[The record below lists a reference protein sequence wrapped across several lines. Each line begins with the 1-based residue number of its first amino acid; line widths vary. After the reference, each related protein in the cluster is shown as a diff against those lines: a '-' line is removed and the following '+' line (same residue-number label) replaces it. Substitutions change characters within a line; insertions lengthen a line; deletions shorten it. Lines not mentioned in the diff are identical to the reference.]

1 MIRTSRIVARALAIT
16 ALASPLVADTLTV
29 DDDGPADF
37 DSIQAAVDFASDGD
51 VVLVAPGTYT
61 STDDQVVDL
70 EGKRIHLAATIP
82 GTAIIDG
89 ESFRR
94 GVRCRNGETAKTVIE
109 GFVVRNC
116 RASWYDWND
125 NGAIDFWE
133 YFGGGFWNRN
143 GSSPTIRACLFDGND
158 AEYGGAIL
166 NGDENGSICRP
177 TIVDCAFLDNG
188 SSACLGGAIYNWGA
202 EPEIT
207 DCQFIENRGFFGGAV
222 LNFDGS
228 RPEFRDCL
236 FQANTAASDGGAMY
250 NDASSPLVRGC
261 IMEANAAGDE
271 GGAVFNA
278 DPGSSAAIPEFID
291 CDFFSNVANGEG
303 GAIHNFSTSPTLEGC
318 SLRENV
324 ASIGG
329 GMHSWN
335 GSNPR
340 LLDTQACGNTP
351 DQIDG
356 PWTDDGGNDIA
367 PACEADCIT
376 DLDGDG
382 ATSGA
387 DLGLL
392 FVSWGSC
399 GNCPADF
406 NGDGI
411 VDGKDLGVLF
421 IGWGDCD

>member
-1 MIRTSRIVARALAIT
+1 MPEKRPTTLHAVAALV
-16 ALASPLVADTLTV
+16 LAGPLVADTLTV

-70 EGKRIHLAATIP
+70 EGKRILLAAAIP

-94 GVRCRNGETAKTVIE
+94 GVRCRNGETAKTVID
-109 GFVVRNC
+109 GFLIRNC

-125 NGAIDFWE
+125 NDAIDFWE
-133 YFGGGFWNRN
+133 YFGGGFWNRD
-143 GSSPTIRACLFDGND
+143 GSGPTIRRCIFQGND

-166 NGDENGSICRP
+166 NGDETGSICRP
-177 TIVDCAFLDNG
+177 TIIDCAFFDNG

-202 EPEIT
+202 EPRIT
-207 DCQFIENRGFFGGAV
+207 DCDFIENRGFFGGAV

-228 RPEFRDCL
+228 RAEFEGCVFR
-236 FQANTAASDGGAMY
+236 ANTAASDGGAMY
-250 NDASSPLVRGC
+250 NDASSPILRECV
-261 IMEANAAGDE
+261 MDENAAGDE

-278 DPGSSAAIPEFID
+278 DPGSSTAIPEFID
-291 CDFFSNVANGEG
+291 CDFFDNVANGEG
-303 GAIHNFSTSPTLEGC
+303 GAMHNFSISPVLDRC
-318 SLRENV
+318 SMQENL
-324 ASIGG
+324 ASSGG
-329 GMHSWN
+329 GIYSWN
-335 GSNPR
+335 GSTPR
-340 LLDTQACGNTP
+340 LRDTLACGNTP
-351 DQIDG
+351 NQIVG

-367 PACEADCIT
+367 PGCGNDCPT
-376 DLDGDG
+376 DLDGDQVTG
-382 ATSGA
+382 GG

-392 FVSWGSC
+392 FVSWGPC
-399 GNCPADF
+399 IDCPADL
-406 NGDGI
+406 NADER
-411 VDGKDLGVLF
+411 VDGKDLGLLF

>member
-1 MIRTSRIVARALAIT
+1 MPRIRSARIHALTAIVLAAPIT
-16 ALASPLVADTLTV
+16 AETLTV

-70 EGKRIHLAATIP
+70 EGKRILLSSAIP

-109 GFVVRNC
+109 GFVIRNC
-116 RASWYDWND
+116 RATWYDWND

-133 YFGGGFWNRN
+133 YFGGGFWNRD
-143 GSSPTIRACLFDGND
+143 GSGPTIQNCIFEGNH

-166 NGDENGSICRP
+166 NGDEHGSICRP

-202 EPEIT
+202 EPAIT
-207 DCQFIENRGFFGGAV
+207 GCDFVENRGFFGGAI

-228 RPEFRDCL
+228 RPEFEGCL
-236 FQANTAASDGGAMY
+236 FRGNTCASDGGAMY
-250 NDASSPLVRGC
+250 NDASSPILRDCVMDG
-261 IMEANAAGDE
+261 NAAGDE

-278 DPGSSAAIPEFID
+278 DPGSSTAIPEFID
-291 CDFFSNVANGEG
+291 CDFIGNTANGEG
-303 GAIHNFSTSPTLEGC
+303 GAMHNFSISPVLDGC

-324 ASIGG
+324 ASSGG
-329 GMHSWN
+329 GVYSWN
-335 GSNPR
+335 GSLPVLR
-340 LLDTQACGNTP
+340 DTLACGNTP
-351 DQIDG
+351 GQVSG
-356 PWTDDGGNDIA
+356 PWSDEGGNQIV
-367 PACEADCIT
+367 PECGIDCPT

-382 ATSGA
+382 VTGGG

-399 GNCPADF
+399 QDCPADF
-406 NGDGI
+406 NADGL
-411 VDGKDLGVLF
+411 VNGKDLGLLF
-421 IGWGDCD
+421 VRWGPCD

>member
-1 MIRTSRIVARALAIT
+1 MPEKRPTTLHAVAALV
-16 ALASPLVADTLTV
+16 LAGPLVADPPTV

-70 EGKRIHLAATIP
+70 EGKRILLAAAIP

-94 GVRCRNGETAKTVIE
+94 GVRCRNGETAKTVID
-109 GFVVRNC
+109 GFLIRNC

-125 NGAIDFWE
+125 NDAIDFWE
-133 YFGGGFWNRN
+133 YFGGGFWNRD
-143 GSSPTIRACLFDGND
+143 GSGPTIRRCIFQGND

-166 NGDENGSICRP
+166 NGDETGSICRP
-177 TIVDCAFLDNG
+177 TIIDCAFFDNG

-202 EPEIT
+202 EPRIT
-207 DCQFIENRGFFGGAV
+207 DCDFIENRGFFGGAV

-228 RPEFRDCL
+228 RAEFEGCVFR
-236 FQANTAASDGGAMY
+236 ANTAASDGGAMY
-250 NDASSPLVRGC
+250 NDASSPILRECV
-261 IMEANAAGDE
+261 MDENAAGDE

-278 DPGSSAAIPEFID
+278 DPGSSTAIPEFID
-291 CDFFSNVANGEG
+291 CDFFDNVANGEG
-303 GAIHNFSTSPTLEGC
+303 GAMHNFSISPVLDRC
-318 SLRENV
+318 SMQENL
-324 ASIGG
+324 ASSGG
-329 GMHSWN
+329 GIYSWN
-335 GSNPR
+335 GSTPR
-340 LLDTQACGNTP
+340 LRDTLACGNTP
-351 DQIDG
+351 NQIVG

-367 PACEADCIT
+367 PGCGNDCPT
-376 DLDGDG
+376 DLDGDQVTG
-382 ATSGA
+382 GG

-392 FVSWGSC
+392 FVSWGPC
-399 GNCPADF
+399 IDCPADL
-406 NGDGI
+406 NADER
-411 VDGKDLGVLF
+411 VDGKDLGLLF